1 MHSKIK
7 LEPLIELFALFDGL
21 LVKQL
26 KPLLSLHECVEDSG
40 ELVEDCLKAFCEL
53 FNVLQILGYLSLRI
67 FESLFQV
74 HVSLLELSDVI
85 AHTCLETIKV
95 LRSLT
100 RSREPW
106 RFPYNR
112 LFDPFLPE
120 CVFVVFFTFR
130 DGPRFALIVVVHL
143 FSVDLPQLLHLVTTL
158 SGWCTQKLRLVQE
171 HHFPF
176 KHWYRESLLHKKSLR
191 L

>member
-1 MHSKIK
+1 MKR
-7 LEPLIELFALFDGL
+7 
-21 LVKQL
+21 L

-40 ELVEDCLKAFCEL
+40 ELVEYCLKTFCEL
-53 FNVLQILGYLSLRI
+53 LNVLQILGYLSFRI

-74 HVSLLELSDVI
+74 NVSLLEFSDVI

-100 RSREPW
+100 RRRESW

-112 LFDPFLPE
+112 LFNSFLPE
-120 CVFVVFFTFR
+120 CVFIVFFTFR

-143 FSVDLPQLLHLVTTL
+143 FCVDLPQLLHLVTTL
-158 SGWCTQKLRLVQE
+158 PGWCTQKLWLVQE